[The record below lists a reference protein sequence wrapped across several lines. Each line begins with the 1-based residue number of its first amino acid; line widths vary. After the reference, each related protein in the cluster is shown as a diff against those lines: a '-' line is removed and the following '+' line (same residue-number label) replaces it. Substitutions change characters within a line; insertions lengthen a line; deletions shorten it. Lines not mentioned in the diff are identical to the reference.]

1 MGPAVRIPS
10 APPTRHCV
18 PVVHFRSR
26 STVGRWMHTVV
37 ANLSS
42 QSSYRLRPTP
52 VSRGAFRHQ
61 YLSLRICSY
70 WGSLM
75 RSVAQI
81 ARLSAGLCCWY
92 AHQTLTPTVR
102 KIRRIPLNPRRRAQG
117 AMNGAQR
124 LDTRLAAHG
133 KRAAIVFRPPFPCE
147 VRTMKL
153 GRYQECGRTRP
164 QDVPFFAWI
173 KFRKGTAGAVGQQR

>member
-1 MGPAVRIPS
+1 M
-10 APPTRHCV
+10 
-18 PVVHFRSR
+18 VHFRSR
-26 STVGRWMHTVV
+26 STGPCSMHTVV

-52 VSRGAFRHQ
+52 VSRGAFRHE

-81 ARLSAGLCCWY
+81 ARLSAGLCRWY

-153 GRYQECGRTRP
+153 GRYQ
-164 QDVPFFAWI
+164 
-173 KFRKGTAGAVGQQR
+173 GAVARDLRMLLFSRGSSFEKAQQVRWVSNDDVRQQNRFIDRLFDLTA